1 MKYYLCVRELERGEI
16 KITREREREKAE
28 QGREKGRVGIII
40 LRCDRYENT
49 RDIHSIT
56 TA

>member
-1 MKYYLCVRELERGEI
+1 MKYYLCTREIERGEI
-16 KITREREREKAE
+16 KITRERESEAEK
-28 QGREKGRVGIII
+28 GREKGRVGIII